1 MPTVTFMTGFNQ
13 NTKEHKV
20 FIVNNQGKF
29 GVNWMLAHTYLD
41 FVKKDLPHFNTAK
54 HKETGFHAKYFE
66 LWGMLVQGN
75 ALTSWSMIIG
85 HCQAF

>member
-1 MPTVTFMTGFNQ
+1 
-13 NTKEHKV
+13 V

-54 HKETGFHAKYFE
+54 HKETGFHAMYFE